1 MLRLLALSSEAA
13 AERES
18 NPYLDHGSLANLLRS
33 RHLGAS
39 RHPEMLWMVHDE
51 VIRSQLEGE
60 SRIGVIRYQKS
71 GSSPLVFGT
80 MRPGLRGSFSLKRTF
95 SESTAETPSSR

>member
-33 RHLGAS
+33 RHLGPLGIPRCSGWCTTRLYVLSSRAS
-39 RHPEMLWMVHDE
+39 RAL
-51 VIRSQLEGE
+51 
-60 SRIGVIRYQKS
+60 
-71 GSSPLVFGT
+71 
-80 MRPGLRGSFSLKRTF
+80 
-95 SESTAETPSSR
+95 A